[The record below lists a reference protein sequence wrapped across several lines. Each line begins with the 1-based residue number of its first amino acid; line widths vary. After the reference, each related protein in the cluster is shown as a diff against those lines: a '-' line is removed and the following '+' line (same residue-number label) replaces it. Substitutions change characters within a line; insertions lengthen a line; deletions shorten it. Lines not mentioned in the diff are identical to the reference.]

1 MHVKQSRIFKC
12 RKFHYCKKAKPHLND
27 FNKTK
32 NFKQNTPSSSFIKPK
47 AFKNLQLPANGLRP
61 KLDNIIHYM
70 RSNDIPL
77 AAIQETFLG
86 ESINIKAS
94 PSYSLVRCD
103 RPPSRGKGGGLPF
116 IVNDTIQFKS
126 LQLSTPTGD
135 S

>member
-1 MHVKQSRIFKC
+1 
-12 RKFHYCKKAKPHLND
+12 
-27 FNKTK
+27 
-32 NFKQNTPSSSFIKPK
+32 
-47 AFKNLQLPANGLRP
+47 
-61 KLDNIIHYM
+61 M

-126 LQLSTPTGD
+126 LKLSTPTGD
-135 S
+135 SQIEQQGIRITSN